1 MLNTE
6 YTSAI
11 VRSAATDGALNG
23 ITDEDRS
30 LAMVGASVLTT
41 GKGSLSQQALAD
53 QLKVSKGIIQRY
65 AAFGKAILACTP
77 EGSEVAVEG
86 ACDAWTHARAAGDL
100 PHLTLAK
107 VLNGY
112 RDSVESGS
120 WAGLSD
126 YAEALIAD
134 FAANQ
139 PEGSEEDSDEDSDEE
154 APKPP
159 ATHEDRVIA
168 IATRVINEATREGMS
183 VEDLMGELAG
193 WILVSTSPE
202 GVVPTREALATVARE
217 VSGSL
222 KSQQVEAT
230 EAA

>member
-41 GKGSLSQQALAD
+41 GKGSLSQQALAITPGQPL
-53 QLKVSKGIIQRY
+53 QLETI
-65 AAFGKAILACTP
+65 
-77 EGSEVAVEG
+77 EG

-139 PEGSEEDSDEDSDEE
+139 PEGSEEDPDEDSDEE